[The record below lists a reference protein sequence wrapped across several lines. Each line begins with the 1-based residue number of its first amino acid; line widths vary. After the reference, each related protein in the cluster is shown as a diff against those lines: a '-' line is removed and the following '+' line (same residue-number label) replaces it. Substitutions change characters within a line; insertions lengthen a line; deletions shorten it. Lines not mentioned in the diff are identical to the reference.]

1 MMLSNQQRNASELA
15 TPQDYRGYFGVP
27 PKTSSPREFLRW
39 SQSICA
45 AVTRE
50 LDRTSLTSGQRD
62 ILRQGLAT
70 ALKVLSGDCAG
81 AVLR

>member
-1 MMLSNQQRNASELA
+1 MMLDNQSDASELA
-15 TPQDYRGYFGVP
+15 TPQDYRKYFGVP

-39 SQSICA
+39 AQSICT

-50 LDRTSLTSGQRD
+50 LDGTSLTSGQRD
-62 ILRQGLAT
+62 ILRHGLAT
-70 ALKVLSGDCAG
+70 ALKVLSGDYAG